1 MLNDDLCFGKNCA
14 KLGGSEVLGT
24 VKAGVVSNK
33 MGFPGKGTWAQS
45 KDVKAVR
52 SYGADIWERN
62 FGAGAAAMVAGAH

>member
-1 MLNDDLCFGKNCA
+1 M
-14 KLGGSEVLGT
+14 LGT
-24 VKAGVVSNK
+24 VKAGAVSNK

-52 SYGADIWERN
+52 SYGADVWERD